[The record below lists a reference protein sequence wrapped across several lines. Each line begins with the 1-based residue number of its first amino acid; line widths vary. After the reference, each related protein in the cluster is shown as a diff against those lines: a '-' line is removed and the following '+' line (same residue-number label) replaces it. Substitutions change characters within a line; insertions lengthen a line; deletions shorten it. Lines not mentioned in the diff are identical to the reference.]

1 MEEVQNGP
9 SNIHENVNIVL
20 IYEEIKSLK
29 QVTQHALQRLIQGI
43 FQNFIR
49 RDSHIQN
56 NKPFKNV

>member
-29 QVTQHALQRLIQGI
+29 QVT
-43 FQNFIR
+43 
-49 RDSHIQN
+49 
-56 NKPFKNV
+56 